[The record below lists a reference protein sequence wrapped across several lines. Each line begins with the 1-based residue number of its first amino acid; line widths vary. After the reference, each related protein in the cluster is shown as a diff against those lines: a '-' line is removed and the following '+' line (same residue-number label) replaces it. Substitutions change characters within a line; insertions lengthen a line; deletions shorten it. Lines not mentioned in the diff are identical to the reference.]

1 MSTVTRRR
9 QRRERVF
16 AQYAVVMMGRQRVFR
31 DRLNP
36 LEEFDEDELQER
48 FRFGHAGIVFL
59 ADTLRPDLERPTRR
73 SRALSAE
80 QQVIVALQFYATGN
94 FLITA
99 GDYIRV
105 DVSTASRTVRRVT
118 LALARRARDFI
129 GWPDEAEG
137 HALQQAFFE
146 IGGFPS
152 VVGAVDG
159 THIRI
164 QAPRVHEEVYV
175 NRHLYHSINVQL
187 VVDVFYRIRN
197 VVAKWPGSTH
207 DSRIFTE
214 GSLSGK
220 LADGVYEGLLLGDS
234 GYTCKPWLM
243 TPFLSPSSAAEVA
256 YNASHSTTRS
266 IVERTIGQLKRRF
279 HCLHAELRM
288 QPERCCDITVPCCV
302 LHNLAKTYPCSMPRT
317 VLPEEVPVEPVAAG
331 RDESNEARDAIVSQ
345 FFG

>member
-9 QRRERVF
+9 HRRERVF

-48 FRFGHAGIVFL
+48 FRFGRAGIVFL
-59 ADTLRPDLERPTRR
+59 VDTLRPDLERPTRR

-105 DVSTASRTVRRVT
+105 HVSTASRTVRRVT
-118 LALARRARDFI
+118 QALARRAQDFI
-129 GWPDEAEG
+129 GWPGEAEG

-146 IGGFPS
+146 I
-152 VVGAVDG
+152 
-159 THIRI
+159 
-164 QAPRVHEEVYV
+164 
-175 NRHLYHSINVQL
+175 
-187 VVDVFYRIRN
+187 
-197 VVAKWPGSTH
+197 
-207 DSRIFTE
+207 
-214 GSLSGK
+214 GK

-288 QPERCCDITVPCCV
+288 QPERCCDITVACCV

-345 FFG
+345 FFC

>member
-9 QRRERVF
+9 HRRERVF

-48 FRFGHAGIVFL
+48 FRFGRAGIVFL

-105 DVSTASRTVRRVT
+105 HVSTASRTVRRVT
-118 LALARRARDFI
+118 QALARRARDFI
-129 GWPDEAEG
+129 GWPGEAEG

-146 IGGFPS
+146 I
-152 VVGAVDG
+152 
-159 THIRI
+159 
-164 QAPRVHEEVYV
+164 
-175 NRHLYHSINVQL
+175 
-187 VVDVFYRIRN
+187 
-197 VVAKWPGSTH
+197 
-207 DSRIFTE
+207 
-214 GSLSGK
+214 GK

-288 QPERCCDITVPCCV
+288 QPERCCDITVACCV